1 MGSFM
6 PFPYTWMHVFCLFKT
21 LVNRFSFIFHQPRF
35 FDKKALPLTTIGA
48 LGTKEVLWYLTLVVR
63 I

>member
-1 MGSFM
+1 
-6 PFPYTWMHVFCLFKT
+6 MHVFCLFKT